1 MNINPSDTDVR
12 QGFSL
17 AEKATTLQFGTLAP
31 KAAEGQRSSVQTSS
45 QPEANPNSET
55 ESLTDFEARSRA
67 AAAAADKA
75 SAKEAAQRLEKQ
87 LVQNDTGLRIRIL
100 DDSQNRVQVEIVDEK
115 SDKVLRKFPQDELL
129 KLSASIKEMSG
140 ILLNN
145 PA

>member
-17 AEKATTLQFGTLAP
+17 AEKATAMQFGVQAP
-31 KAAEGQRSSVQTSS
+31 KAADGQRSTAKTSS
-45 QPEANPNSET
+45 HPEVRPQEEAQALS
-55 ESLTDFEARSRA
+55 DFEERSRA

-75 SAKEAAQRLEKQ
+75 TAKEAALRLQKQ
-87 LVQNDTGLRIRIL
+87 LAQHGTDLRIRIL

-140 ILLNN
+140 VLLNN

>member
-17 AEKATTLQFGTLAP
+17 AEKATAMQFGAMAP
-31 KAAEGQRSSVQTSS
+31 KAADGQRSSVQTSS
-45 QPEANPNSET
+45 QPEVNEQGEAGALS
-55 ESLTDFEARSRA
+55 DFEERSRA
-67 AAAAADKA
+67 AAAAADKT
-75 SAKEAAQRLEKQ
+75 SAKEAALRLEKH
-87 LVQNDTGLRIRIL
+87 LSHTGTDLKIRIL

-115 SDKVLRKFPQDELL
+115 SNKVLRKFPQDELL

-140 ILLNN
+140 ILLDN